1 MFMEVGWGS
10 AVVLVHIALGAAALL
25 IGRLISRGLTSRSQ
39 LGSPPPHAFA
49 DAAAGATANGRAAAA
64 QKMLVLGPPPRA
76 RELVASVA
84 SGDATAEGVVQAM
97 LERARV
103 AHEMTHCIVPC
114 KPLNA
119 DGSARADDSGNPLG
133 VEALAR
139 AQELDTYD
147 KRRRGPLHGLPFSLK
162 ECFQLQGTDATA
174 GLGKFKSQD
183 GVVDRTPARNSPLVD
198 ALLDAGAV
206 PIAKTNVPQL
216 MCLLRS
222 MISLFILPLT
232 RETCDEET
240 HFALHYRDLCI

>member
-1 MFMEVGWGS
+1 MLELDGWS
-10 AVVLVHIALGAAALL
+10 WPVLVLLAHIAVGAAALL
-25 IGRLISRGLTSRSQ
+25 IARLISLGSASRGQQ

-49 DAAAGATANGRAAAA
+49 DAAARATASGREAAA
-64 QKMLVLGPPPRA
+64 QKMLALGPPPRA
-76 RELVASVA
+76 RALVASVA
-84 SGDATAEGVVQAM
+84 SGDATAEDVVEAM

-103 AHEMTHCIVPC
+103 AHEMTHCVVPC

-119 DGSARADDSGNPLG
+119 DGSARGDGSGNPLG
-133 VEALAR
+133 AEALAR

-183 GVVDRTPARNSPLVD
+183 GVADRTPARNSPLVD

-222 MISLFILPLT
+222 TPVSFSSPL
-232 RETCDEET
+232 
-240 HFALHYRDLCI
+240 